1 MGMTKLSEDILDCA
15 IKIHKILGPGLLE
28 SVYQDCMAYELKK
41 KNILCEKEVLL
52 PVTYEDMD
60 FESGFRADLIVNNQV
75 IIEVKSL
82 ESLNPIHRAQLLTYL
97 KLTGYPLGLLI
108 NFGQEKLINGF
119 QRFANGELA
128 NEL

>member
-1 MGMTKLSEDILDCA
+1 MTKLSEDILDCA